1 MTLPTIPESVYAAAW
16 RRWLQSGED
25 DCRPLLAECLDAVWP
40 DLYALAVASLPAPE
54 PPAVVLPT
62 VDEVEKAWRAAIAR
76 GERVRDASQAVLDL
90 IGSRVPVWV
99 PVKAGAVIKAGT
111 RYRCEAADGGSAEGT
126 YSLDLTTREG
136 GWFIDPR
143 TVPVDPDADLVEAMA
158 RASWAAGNPPGDDW
172 DDLRD
177 PERGDYLDD
186 SRVQLAAIRETHT
199 IEPKPTTGPLG
210 GAR

>member
-1 MTLPTIPESVYAAAW
+1 MNLPTIPESIHAAAW

-62 VDEVEKAWRAAIAR
+62 VDEVEKTWRAAIAR

-90 IGSRVPVWV
+90 IGSRVPPWK
-99 PVKAGAVIKAGT
+99 PIEPGTVIKAGT
-111 RYRCEAADGGSAEGT
+111 RYRCETADGGSAEGT

-143 TVPVDPDADLVEAMA
+143 TVPADPDAALVEAIG
-158 RASWAAGNPPGDDW
+158 SVLTHYEGGKWG
-172 DDLRD
+172 
-177 PERGDYLDD
+177 PE
-186 SRVQLAAIRETHT
+186 SVAILAAIRETHT
-199 IEPKPTTGPLG
+199 IEPRPAAGPLG

>member
-1 MTLPTIPESVYAAAW
+1 MNLPTIPESIHSAAW

-25 DCRPLLAECLDAVWP
+25 DCRPLLAQCINAVWP

-54 PPAVVLPT
+54 PSAVVLPT
-62 VDEVEKAWRAAIAR
+62 VDEVEEAWRAAIAR

-111 RYRCEAADGGSAEGT
+111 RYRCETADGGSAEGT

-136 GWFIDPR
+136 GWFLDPR
-143 TVPVDPDADLVEAMA
+143 TVPVDPDAALVEAIGA
-158 RASWAAGNPPGDDW
+158 VLTHYEGGKWG
-172 DDLRD
+172 
-177 PERGDYLDD
+177 PE
-186 SRVQLAAIRETHT
+186 VAILAAIRETHT